1 MSERD
6 GSPEPSAQG
15 RELTLN
21 EAARR
26 LARIPQIQISSKI
39 ATAPLLS
46 LLRDGELAAFAWY
59 PSQVI
64 PRLKVPAAYWQSI
77 DIADFKQI
85 QFLPG
90 KKSRKGTYPILVES
104 LFDTYLESLFN
115 AIGPETSP
123 DTRDEVLRADLR
135 AVVNCFNETRE
146 VSLAESD
153 WTGFLVAK
161 GYVESEEQS
170 HGKRGRPEK
179 SWTDLFPYLVAE
191 IVGPDVKLK
200 AKSKKIA
207 ENILQAATAD
217 GLQNLPAESTLSDRI
232 DGIYRTLKAL
242 ENK

>member
-26 LARIPQIQISSKI
+26 LARIPQIRISSKI

-90 KKSRKGTYPILVES
+90 NTTSLKG
-104 LFDTYLESLFN
+104 
-115 AIGPETSP
+115 
-123 DTRDEVLRADLR
+123 
-135 AVVNCFNETRE
+135 
-146 VSLAESD
+146 
-153 WTGFLVAK
+153 
-161 GYVESEEQS
+161 
-170 HGKRGRPEK
+170 
-179 SWTDLFPYLVAE
+179 
-191 IVGPDVKLK
+191 
-200 AKSKKIA
+200 
-207 ENILQAATAD
+207 
-217 GLQNLPAESTLSDRI
+217 
-232 DGIYRTLKAL
+232 
-242 ENK
+242 